1 MVFFE
6 LEDLEG
12 SVEVVAF
19 PKVVSLAGPMIREDA
34 VVVVTGHLDH
44 RGDDIKV
51 IARDISEPELRSD
64 EVVRL
69 RVPAIRISPDLV
81 TRLQQ
86 VLSNHPGP
94 APVFLE
100 MTSDN
105 EPKVWKLSDEY
116 RVEPRSALYAELR
129 ELLGAKAVT

>member
-1 MVFFE
+1 
-6 LEDLEG
+6 
-12 SVEVVAF
+12 
-19 PKVVSLAGPMIREDA
+19 
-34 VVVVTGHLDH
+34 
-44 RGDDIKV
+44 
-51 IARDISEPELRSD
+51 
-64 EVVRL
+64 
-69 RVPAIRISPDLV
+69 
-81 TRLQQ
+81 

>member
-1 MVFFE
+1 
-6 LEDLEG
+6 
-12 SVEVVAF
+12 
-19 PKVVSLAGPMIREDA
+19 
-34 VVVVTGHLDH
+34 
-44 RGDDIKV
+44 
-51 IARDISEPELRSD
+51 
-64 EVVRL
+64 VRL
-69 RVPAIRISPDLV
+69 RVPALQISPDLV

-86 VLSNHPGP
+86 VLANHPGS

-100 MTSDN
+100 MTSDS